1 MVLHPLEK
9 DTWRVIRTHDLL
21 HPGDHVLAAVSGGP
35 DSLGMLHL
43 LSALQKRGCFHL
55 SAAYIDHQLR
65 PAETPAEKTCVAT
78 NAANLQVPFHWRQ
91 KDAAG
96 WQQTTRSSPEQ
107 AAREVRYQALEEI
120 RCQIGAN
127 LVAVGHTADE
137 QVEGVLIRMLRGGS
151 SKALAG
157 MTLQNGRL
165 IRPLLETAK
174 KDILSYLREKNI
186 SWCSDSSNRD
196 LSLLRNR
203 VRHRLLPFLE
213 QEFGQ
218 GVSRSLRKC
227 SAILCLEDDFLSQQA
242 EMAWQEVIRKEMV
255 HPAGCTLLRSR
266 FRQLHPAIQHRVME
280 KLLYHLDCRASHTA
294 ILTLSRTACN
304 GQPGGELHLSQG
316 LRVKIAKATLHFS
329 YPCGKGPW
337 RGRLEHKPS

>member
-1 MVLHPLEK
+1 MALHPLEK
-9 DTWRVIRTHDLL
+9 DTWHVIRTHGLL

-43 LSALQKRGCFHL
+43 LSALQKQGRYQL

-78 NAANLQVPFHWRQ
+78 NAANLQIPFHWRQ
-91 KDAAG
+91 KDTAG
-96 WQQTTRSSPEQ
+96 WQQANRCSPEQ
-107 AAREVRYQALEEI
+107 AAREIRYQALEEI

-165 IRPLLETAK
+165 IRPLLETSK
-174 KDILSYLREKNI
+174 KDILCYLREKNI

-203 VRHRLLPFLE
+203 VRHRLLPFLK

-218 GVSRSLRKC
+218 GVGHSLRKC
-227 SAILCLEDDFLSQQA
+227 SAILCLEDEFLCQQA
-242 EMAWQEVIRKEMV
+242 EMAWQRVIRKDMP
-255 HPAGCTLLRSR
+255 HTAGCTLLRSP
-266 FRQLHPAIQHRVME
+266 FRQLQPAIQHRIME
-280 KLLYHLDCRASHTA
+280 QLLYHLDCRASHTA
-294 ILTLSRTACN
+294 ILTLSQAACN
-304 GQPGGELHLSQG
+304 GQSGGELHLSRG
-316 LRVKIAKATLHFS
+316 LRVKITKATLYFS

-337 RGRLEHKPS
+337 RGRLDRNPY